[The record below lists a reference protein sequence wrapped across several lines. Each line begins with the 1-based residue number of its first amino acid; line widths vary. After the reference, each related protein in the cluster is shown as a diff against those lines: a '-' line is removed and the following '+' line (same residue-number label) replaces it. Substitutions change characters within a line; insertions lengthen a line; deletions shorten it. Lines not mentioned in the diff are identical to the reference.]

1 MEQIK
6 QSFKSGPRWLI
17 RFIRRAYIR
26 KANRNEWKKLAAEI
40 RNAPGTKETKAV
52 LKEMGTFGSRY
63 ADVIEEM
70 CRCSI
75 SMEKRRKT
83 TPCSASDPIVLCVVK
98 NEIARLPVFMD
109 YYRRELGVKAFAFLD
124 DHSTDGSHEF
134 LLNQPDVS
142 LYASDVS
149 YTSMRRVAWLN
160 RMIEAEGLNR
170 WYLIVDADELFDYH
184 GRESRKIDQLTRFLE
199 AHKQSRV
206 RALMVDMFAKDRLFS
221 EELKDEGQIVQVY
234 RRFFPEYHYES
245 QNNIVGGGRFEL
257 FRLAGIEA
265 SSPCVTKYPLIRVD
279 PYDFMINAHLYY
291 PRERNKPVAPNTVLR
306 HYKFLP
312 SDKEKY
318 EERIRKGNF
327 HQNSIEYR
335 TYKFFENDELYAG
348 FIKNTVSYQGYES
361 FAVIPVL
368 KELRFDGESFP
379 SDA

>member
-1 MEQIK
+1 MERIK
-6 QSFKSGPRWLI
+6 QNFKSGPRWLI
-17 RFIRRAYIR
+17 RFVRRAYIR
-26 KANRNEWKKLAAEI
+26 KENRNEWKKLSAEI
-40 RNAPGTKETKAV
+40 RNAPGTKTTKAV
-52 LKEMGTFGSRY
+52 LKEMGTFGNRY

-70 CRCSI
+70 CGCSI

-83 TPCSASDPIVLCVVK
+83 APCSASDPIVLCVVK

-109 YYRRELGVKAFAFLD
+109 YYRREVGVKAFAFLD

-142 LYASDVS
+142 LYASDAS

-170 WYLIVDADELFDYH
+170 WYLIVDADELFDYC
-184 GRESRKIDQLTRFLE
+184 GRESKKIDQMIRFLE
-199 AHKQSRV
+199 VHKQSRV

-221 EELKDEGQIVQVY
+221 DELKDNNQIVQVY

-265 SSPCVTKYPLIRVD
+265 NSPCVTKYPLIRVD
-279 PYDFMINAHLYY
+279 PYDFLINAHFNY

-312 SDKEKY
+312 TDKEKY
-318 EERIRKGNF
+318 DERIRKGNF
-327 HQNSIEYR
+327 HQNSIEYK
-335 TYKFFENDELYAG
+335 TYRMLENDDVYAA
-348 FIKNTVSYQGYES
+348 FIANTQEYDGYDS
-361 FAVIPVL
+361 LTAIPVL
-368 KELRFDGESFP
+368 SDLTCDGESF
-379 SDA
+379 